1 MDAEQ
6 REYLQKRYRASDW
19 ASRGKRS
26 HRVIK
31 DFNFDG
37 SEIRRWKMQRIR
49 HDQQARPPVIH
60 SIWSHSDSTS
70 ELLAIDV
77 FECSSVKAAHDQLIE
92 ALGNLE
98 SDAVNRRSDKGSPGE
113 IAFGLGDTMILFS
126 RSNVVVLI
134 RNAGSK
140 VVPVSGVARELD
152 AALVRE
158 LQNKRR

>member
-19 ASRGKRS
+19 ASRSKHS

-31 DFNFDG
+31 DLHFDG
-37 SEIRRWKMQRIR
+37 SEIRRWKMQRAR
-49 HDQQARPPVIH
+49 RDQQARPPAIH
-60 SIWSHSDSTS
+60 SIWSHGDSTS

-92 ALGNLE
+92 ALGNME
-98 SDAVNRRSDKGSPGE
+98 SDAVNRQVDKGSPGE
-113 IAFGLGDTMILFS
+113 IAFGLGDTMMLFS

-134 RNAGSK
+134 RNAGPK
-140 VVPVSGVARELD
+140 VVPVGGVARELD
-152 AALVRE
+152 TVLMER
-158 LQNKRR
+158 QSKRR